1 MLRDGPGW
9 SDNREVD
16 IFSSRSGI
24 SSCTRGL
31 AIRFMDDGCSC
42 CDARLPPAHGDVLL
56 IRFRHGGSTIG
67 PFVLASTD
75 LGDRPGNCS
84 SDTDAVLGIATFLA
98 PSTASKRLDLLFF
111 CVRLFC
117 LRKYFWAWLATC
129 VGVRVVTK
137 CREMPRQ
144 SPFPSFS
151 RPARNIRCSSSVHG
165 TPFFLS

>member
-31 AIRFMDDGCSC
+31 AIRFMDDGCC
-42 CDARLPPAHGDVLL
+42 GCDARPPPAHGDVLL
-56 IRFRHGGSTIG
+56 IRFRHGGTTIA

-75 LGDRPGNCS
+75 LGDRLGNCS

-98 PSTASKRLDLLFF
+98 PSTCRL
-111 CVRLFC
+111 R
-117 LRKYFWAWLATC
+117 R
-129 VGVRVVTK
+129 
-137 CREMPRQ
+137 
-144 SPFPSFS
+144 
-151 RPARNIRCSSSVHG
+151 
-165 TPFFLS
+165 